1 MPDVKQKAIQ
11 VEKEVQ
17 SQSEQMREI
26 QNNLAQL
33 TVSSETLASTIS
45 VAQKELSQFNTDQ
58 VTVRSSIQELAVD
71 LGKLAN
77 MDTNLKRI
85 LKKFELGQRIQ
96 APFDFYLDLERNQ
109 RQLVLKLANKVEEA
123 EKIAVQVLK
132 ERLEGDDQDQ
142 QFEH

>member
-1 MPDVKQKAIQ
+1 M
-11 VEKEVQ
+11 
-17 SQSEQMREI
+17 
-26 QNNLAQL
+26 
-33 TVSSETLASTIS
+33 
-45 VAQKELSQFNTDQ
+45 
-58 VTVRSSIQELAVD
+58 D

-123 EKIAVQVLK
+123 EKIAVQVLQ
-132 ERLEGDDQDQ
+132 ERLDGDS
-142 QFEH
+142 

>member
-1 MPDVKQKAIQ
+1 
-11 VEKEVQ
+11 
-17 SQSEQMREI
+17 
-26 QNNLAQL
+26 
-33 TVSSETLASTIS
+33 
-45 VAQKELSQFNTDQ
+45 
-58 VTVRSSIQELAVD
+58 VD

-123 EKIAVQVLK
+123 EKIAVQVLQ
-132 ERLEGDDQDQ
+132 ERLDGES
-142 QFEH
+142 

>member
-1 MPDVKQKAIQ
+1 M
-11 VEKEVQ
+11 
-17 SQSEQMREI
+17 
-26 QNNLAQL
+26 
-33 TVSSETLASTIS
+33 
-45 VAQKELSQFNTDQ
+45 
-58 VTVRSSIQELAVD
+58 RSSIQELAVD

-123 EKIAVQVLK
+123 EKIAVQVLQ
-132 ERLEGDDQDQ
+132 ERLDGDS
-142 QFEH
+142 